1 MAYFGPFLV
10 PADDLGFWRGSV
22 TFSLIG
28 VVLAIAA
35 LLFLRNRRQRAI
47 QAAAGY
53 SDNSQATNP

>member
-35 LLFLRNRRQRAI
+35 LLFLRNRRQRTAP
-47 QAAAGY
+47 QVVGA
-53 SDNSQATNP
+53 SDE